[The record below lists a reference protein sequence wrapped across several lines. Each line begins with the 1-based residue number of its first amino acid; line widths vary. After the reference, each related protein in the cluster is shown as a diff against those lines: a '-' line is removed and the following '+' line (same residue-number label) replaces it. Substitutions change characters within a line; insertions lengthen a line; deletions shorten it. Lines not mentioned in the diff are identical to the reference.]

1 MMYIHWYVIR
11 SDHDRL
17 NNDANW
23 YTIRTDCES
32 PPSRASKRS
41 LAILPHKPD
50 RRLTLSLS
58 TIRTLRTLV
67 NHYTVCNDTDSH
79 IRVCICM
86 HADRIYTDCM
96 YTNRTDANC
105 ITVDCNNANH
115 VDTCNCDT
123 IFCNT
128 LDCAYKYAQ
137 VMLSL
142 DFDNVKSNKSSQSC
156 EYRTSL
162 SADGIPDKLLT
173 RTCNRPIDSKFPLKK
188 NQRIL
193 I

>member
-1 MMYIHWYVIR
+1 MP
-11 SDHDRL
+11 
-17 NNDANW
+17 
-23 YTIRTDCES
+23 E
-32 PPSRASKRS
+32 
-41 LAILPHKPD
+41 

-58 TIRTLRTLV
+58 TIRTHCTLV
-67 NHYTVCNDTDSH
+67 DLYTVCIDTDSH

-86 HADRIYTDCM
+86 HADRMYTDCIN
-96 YTNRTDANC
+96 TNCTGVNC
-105 ITVDCNNANH
+105 ITVDCINANH

-162 SADGIPDKLLT
+162 SANGIPDKLST
-173 RTCNRPIDSKFPLKK
+173 RTCNSPIDPKFPLKK